1 MLAVLPAGL
10 GNEAVEDERL
20 LLELLELLELLLEL
34 DELDGLGML
43 GELLLDDELDELGM
57 LGILLEEELD
67 ELWQAARVTRVAPS
81 SIRLQAIRRRP
92 GVIGVLAVIVVIVL
106 FSLPA
111 YLLTCFPAV

>member
-1 MLAVLPAGL
+1 
-10 GNEAVEDERL
+10 
-20 LLELLELLELLLEL
+20 
-34 DELDGLGML
+34 ML
-43 GELLLDDELDELGM
+43 GELLDDELDELGM

-111 YLLTCFPAV
+111 YLLTCLPAV